1 MPVEYRNSWV
11 RDWTCATAVTQAA
24 EWQRLILN
32 PLHHKGTPVYF
43 FNIYVPNWSNFS
55 SAVCASDVII
65 NKWLLNPI
73 SWSFSSVFSYKN
85 FIILA
90 LIFFDPFWIYFCT
103 WHKNPNSFFCN
114 CIQHHLLK
122 RLSFPHWMVLT
133 PLWKVIWSYT

>member
-1 MPVEYRNSWV
+1 MNCKNFLLWVYLLFCWLSPLIHKSFQIFLAMPVECRNSWV
-11 RDWTCATAVTQAA
+11 RDWTRATAVTQAA

-43 FNIYVPNWSNFS
+43 FNIYVPNLSNFS

-103 WHKNPNSFFCN
+103 WH
-114 CIQHHLLK
+114 
-122 RLSFPHWMVLT
+122 
-133 PLWKVIWSYT
+133 